1 MSAHQHT
8 PGNVLGYQYNKKD
21 GYVHL
26 SDLPPDSYQLREC
39 RIVPLVRESD
49 YLALRAQ
56 NAELLADL
64 LAALVQSIESAGFH
78 VCGPTDS
85 RVAEHG
91 EPAWVCNARLAIAR
105 ATGSAS

>member
-1 MSAHQHT
+1 MIEKQTAGTTAVQKEKLERAWDR
-8 PGNVLGYQYNKKD
+8 NLNLRDVLETVAEERY
-21 GYVHL
+21 
-26 SDLPPDSYQLREC
+26 R
-39 RIVPLVRESD
+39 
-49 YLALRAQ
+49 LRAQ
-56 NAELLADL
+56 NAYL

>member
-1 MSAHQHT
+1 MSANQHT

-56 NAELLADL
+56 NADL
-64 LAALVQSIESAGFH
+64 LAALYAALQSM
-78 VCGPTDS
+78 D
-85 RVAEHG
+85 
-91 EPAWVCNARLAIAR
+91 ARNDDTGLDVVRQIAR
-105 ATGSAS
+105 AAIAKATGAQS